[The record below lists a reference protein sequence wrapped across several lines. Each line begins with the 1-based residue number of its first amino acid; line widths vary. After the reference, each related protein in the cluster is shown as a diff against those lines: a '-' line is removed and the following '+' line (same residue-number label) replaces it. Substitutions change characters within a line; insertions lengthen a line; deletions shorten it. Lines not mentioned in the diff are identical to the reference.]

1 MDTKP
6 IQAHIHI
13 PFNNL
18 LSSTMYI
25 GFPVSYKT
33 TAEILGFPYNGD
45 EIDEY
50 YTVIIKQIDDYLAKY
65 DLKLHHYDKNVYIL
79 GYSVKDFWIGTDKFV
94 QVDDALVVILTY
106 KKKLMDALASAGAN
120 LTEFDI
126 ERMEDEPNRVKN
138 PQPYVLT

>member
-1 MDTKP
+1 
-6 IQAHIHI
+6 
-13 PFNNL
+13 
-18 LSSTMYI
+18 MYI

-33 TAEILGFPYNGD
+33 TATILSIPYTDD

-50 YTVIIKQIDDYLAKY
+50 YTTIIKHIDDHLAKY

-79 GYSVKDFWIGTDKFV
+79 GYKINNFSICADKEV
-94 QVDDALVVILTY
+94 PVDDAIIVMLNY
-106 KKKLMDALASAGAN
+106 KKKVMDALAAAGAN

-126 ERMEDEPNRVKN
+126 EIMEDEPKRVKN

>member
-1 MDTKP
+1 
-6 IQAHIHI
+6 
-13 PFNNL
+13 
-18 LSSTMYI
+18 MYI

-45 EIDEY
+45 EVDEY
-50 YTVIIKQIDDYLAKY
+50 YTTIIKQIDDHLAKY

-79 GYSVKDFWIGTDKFV
+79 GYAVEDLWIRADKFV
-94 QVDDALVVILTY
+94 QVDDALVIILNY
-106 KKKLMDALASAGAN
+106 KKKVMDALKAAGAN

-126 ERMEDEPNRVKN
+126 EIMEDEPKRVYN